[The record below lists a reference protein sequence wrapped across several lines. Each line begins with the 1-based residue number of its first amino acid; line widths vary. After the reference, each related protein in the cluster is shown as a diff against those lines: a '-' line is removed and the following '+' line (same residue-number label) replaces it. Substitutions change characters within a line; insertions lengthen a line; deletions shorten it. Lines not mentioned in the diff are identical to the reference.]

1 MVCTFGT
8 LGEAHMIF
16 ALDFTAR
23 VFADEE
29 PTSVALGIT
38 KDDFADVFYD
48 VMYKSV
54 LSGFSYAAD
63 TVGGISIILNI
74 PYDQFLEVEYNVMSK
89 IEPMFALF
97 DALKYTPRD
106 KCLYVFSIA
115 SDGGFASRLLR
126 HAITEAKVR
135 GFESIL
141 ADCTNVKR
149 QDLFAKLGFVT
160 REEVTYGGFEHNGIY
175 SFKNISGTKSIKRME
190 LQLK

>member
-74 PYDQFLEVEYNVMSK
+74 PYDQFLEVEYN
-89 IEPMFALF
+89 
-97 DALKYTPRD
+97 
-106 KCLYVFSIA
+106 
-115 SDGGFASRLLR
+115 GGFASRLLR

-141 ADCTNVKR
+141 ADCTNVKS